1 MNPAAQPPQE
11 VLSIRVNGTTQEV
24 APGTTVAQWVAAQGL
39 HPQQV
44 AVEVNEELVARAERD
59 SVTLQAG
66 DRVETV
72 TLVGGG

>member
-11 VLSIRVNGTTQEV
+11 VISIRVNGASQDV
-24 APGTTVAQWVAAQGL
+24 AAGMTVAQWVEAQGL

-44 AVEVNEELVARAERD
+44 AVEVNEELVARAERE